1 MAKRIDYAQ
10 YSADTFK
17 SLVALDKTLAGSPLG
32 LDLIDLIKIRA
43 SQLNGCLYCVDMHT
57 KEARLRG
64 QRELKIHHLAF
75 WRESELFTAREKA
88 ALEWTEGLTRIGAH
102 GVETED
108 FQEARAVFSE
118 KELSDLTYVIGSINF
133 WNRIGVAFRPVPGSK
148 DSMLGLDKAGL

>member
-1 MAKRIDYAQ
+1 MGKRIEHTQ
-10 YSADTFK
+10 FSPDTYK
-17 SLVALDKTLAGSPLG
+17 SLVALDKTLAASPLG
-32 LDLIDLIKIRA
+32 LDLIDLVKIRA

-88 ALEWTEGLTRIGAH
+88 ALEWTERLTRIGAH
-102 GVETED
+102 GVETGD

-148 DSMLGLDKAGL
+148 DSILGLDKAGL